1 MKFGGLI
8 SECTQLQ
15 LHFQQ
20 SLCNILIVIETFY
33 FNDILQNWNR
43 LLVEWRKCD
52 HSIVVAAISQ
62 CRRRLSACV
71 MSHSGHFEHTNFMV
85 FSWFSMLS

>member
-1 MKFGGLI
+1 MFLAESTQDTSSNKACVMHYLKRRFILMTSCRTETETVI
-8 SECTQLQ
+8 VEC
-15 LHFQQ
+15 
-20 SLCNILIVIETFY
+20 
-33 FNDILQNWNR
+33 
-43 LLVEWRKCD
+43 RKLD
-52 HSIVVAAISQ
+52 RSIVVVAISQ